1 MSCCHSTTEP
11 PRERPQALLPAEAT
25 DRQFL
30 WRVIRLVFA
39 AFIAGNSMLFAL
51 TFNLSTMEPAI
62 RHWFLFGL
70 LFSVVLVASL
80 LAPPFITG
88 LKSSWKQRR
97 LGVESLFLLGIS
109 GAIGIS
115 LKAVFTDQG
124 PVYFEVV
131 NILLVIYSFGTL
143 VKHRT
148 QQHIAHASHSPFDHL
163 STCVIET
170 PSGEYLHV
178 PISQVQ
184 KKDRVRLAAGEM
196 VPVDGFIVL
205 GEAFISESGM
215 TGEPYIRPK
224 AKGDFL
230 YATSLVLDAP
240 LVLEASHSG
249 YVREI
254 DAIQRIIEKI
264 RQTPGHWE
272 SVAERIASWFT
283 PFVCAVAISAFI
295 IWTTIDSVSTGLFT
309 ALAVLLV
316 ACPCAF
322 GFATPITVWQA
333 NSKMFELG
341 IAPQRGD
348 LIERLAE
355 IDTIAFDK
363 TGTLTVVEPM
373 LSAVDVR
380 PDCQWSRE
388 ELLQIAATMEAQSH
402 HPLAAAFHCDDTS
415 QFTCDSFNAIP
426 AVGIQAV
433 VRCDNQRHEVFLG
446 RMLRDSDS
454 IKVKHSSWL
463 QKLPTA
469 DESVVFVLVMS
480 IDGEMSARFQI
491 SETAFDSVPGG
502 MALLKE
508 AGVQTLI
515 LSGDSSP
522 RVHGLPAD
530 ITLRAMSP
538 QDKAD
543 QIRQLNQ
550 EGAHVLFVGDGI
562 NDALAMAESDIAV
575 AVAEGSEI
583 LHEAADQV
591 WYGTDLRVFSQLID
605 LSRRTIK
612 RLSTTLRF
620 ALVYNT
626 IGMIVAANGYLHPV
640 FAAVLMLGSSLFVVI
655 RSMDPGSPAPVRI
668 PRDRDSLLKTPKTT
682 PVPNRLVQISFTPCY
697 SKSQQAKPSR

>member
-1 MSCCHSTTEP
+1 MSCCHSTTVQSPEK
-11 PRERPQALLPAEAT
+11 PQASPSADAAN
-25 DRQFL
+25 RRFL
-30 WRVIRLVFA
+30 WRVIRLVSA

-51 TFNLSTMEPAI
+51 TFNLSTMEPAT

-70 LFSVVLVASL
+70 LLSVVLVASL

-115 LKAVFTDQG
+115 LKAVITDQG

-148 QQHIAHASHSPFDHL
+148 QQHIIHASHSPFDHL
-163 STCVIET
+163 STCVIEN
-170 PSGEYLHV
+170 PSGECLRV

-184 KKDRVRLAAGEM
+184 KKDRVRLAAGEI

-205 GEAFISESGM
+205 GEAFVSESGM

-224 AKGDFL
+224 SKGDFVF
-230 YATSLVLDAP
+230 ATSLVLDAP

-272 SVAERIASWFT
+272 SAAERIASWFT

-341 IAPQRGD
+341 IAPQRGN

-402 HPLAAAFHCDDTS
+402 HPLAAAFHRDDTS

-433 VRCDNQRHEVFLG
+433 VRRDNQRHEVFLG

-463 QKLPTA
+463 QKLSAA
-469 DESVVFVLVMS
+469 DESSVFVLVMS
-480 IDGEMSARFQI
+480 IDGEITARFQVA
-491 SETAFDSVPGG
+491 ETAFDSVPGG
-502 MALLKE
+502 MTLLKE
-508 AGVQTLI
+508 VGVQTLI

-530 ITLRAMSP
+530 ITRGAMSP
-538 QDKAD
+538 QDKAE

-583 LHEAADQV
+583 LNETADAV
-591 WYGTDLRVFSQLID
+591 WYGTDLRAFSQLID

-612 RLSTTLRF
+612 RLRTTLKF
-620 ALVYNT
+620 ALVYNS
-626 IGMIVAANGYLHPV
+626 IGMLVAATGYLHPV
-640 FAAVLMLGSSLFVVI
+640 FAAILMLGSSLFVVI
-655 RSMDPGSPAPVRI
+655 RSIEPGAPASIRI
-668 PRDRDSLLKTPKTT
+668 PREKGSPLQKSESTPAPET
-682 PVPNRLVQISFTPCY
+682 LVQISVSPCC
-697 SKSQQAKPSR
+697 SQALPNQTRQ